1 MARYIDRDPLVAF
14 LAEKIRETGSGTH
27 FESGYRMGLQFAK
40 SAVELAD
47 MPTADVAEVKR
58 GRWVETRI
66 WGGRN
71 YKCSVCDFDFTVDLC
86 MGRPM
91 WHYCPNCGAKMDEVE
106 E

>member
-47 MPTADVAEVKR
+47 MPTADVAEVKH
-58 GRWVETRI
+58 GRWLKIEKQPHLMR
-66 WGGRN
+66 
-71 YKCSVCDFDFTVDLC
+71 CSVCGSTSVEGDLN
-86 MGRPM
+86 
-91 WHYCPNCGAKMDEVE
+91 YCPRCGAKMDEVE